1 MDDVRVTQS
10 MLTNNMLRNISSSY
24 RELGKLQDQ
33 LATQKKITRPSD
45 DPVVAMLGL
54 GYRTDLNQVEQFS
67 RNISEVENWLHT
79 TDDALTQGSQ
89 VLHRIRELIV
99 QASNDTYE
107 ENQREAIAE
116 ELKELNEQLKIIAQT
131 KIGDKYLFNGT
142 NTSQSPVQVT
152 GGVEQI
158 EFSDG
163 AINIEIFS
171 GIFIQTNVNGQ
182 DVFVDEDGN
191 TTFALIDEIVSK
203 LNSGATGEEINDYL
217 SEIDGELD
225 RFLKVQAEVGAKQNR
240 IELMASR
247 LQQQEVTAKK
257 IMSDNEDVNIEK
269 VITELITQES
279 IHRAALAV
287 GARIIQPTL
296 LDFLR

>member
-1 MDDVRVTQS
+1 MRVTQS
-10 MLTNNMLRNISSSY
+10 MLTNNMLRNISLSY
-24 RELGKLQDQ
+24 RKLEKLQDQ

-54 GYRTDLNQVEQFS
+54 GYRTDLNQVEQFT
-67 RNISEVENWLHT
+67 RNIGEVRNWLET
-79 TDDALTQGSQ
+79 TDDALSQGVQ
-89 VLHRIRELIV
+89 VLNRIRELVV

-107 ENQREAIAE
+107 ENQREAIAK
-116 ELKELNEQLKIIAQT
+116 ELRELNEQLKIIAQT

-142 NTSQSPVQVT
+142 NTSQSPVQL
-152 GGVEQI
+152 VEGEEVIQ
-158 EFSDG
+158 FSDG

-171 GIFIQTNVNGQ
+171 GIFIQTNVEGN
-182 DVFVDEDGN
+182 DLFIREEDGR
-191 TTFALIDEIVSK
+191 TTFALIDSIVNA
-203 LNSGATGEEINDYL
+203 LESGASGKEIEGYL
-217 SEIDGELD
+217 GEIDGEID
-225 RFLKVQAEVGAKQNR
+225 RFLQVQAEVGAKQNR
-240 IELMASR
+240 VELMENR

-257 IMSDNEDVNIEK
+257 IMSDNEDVHIEE

>member
-1 MDDVRVTQS
+1 MRVTQS
-10 MLTNNMLRNISSSY
+10 MLTNNMLRNISLSY
-24 RELGKLQDQ
+24 RKLEKLQDQ

-54 GYRTDLNQVEQFS
+54 GYRTDLNQVEQFT
-67 RNISEVENWLHT
+67 RNIGEVRNWLET
-79 TDDALTQGSQ
+79 TDDALSQGVQ
-89 VLHRIRELIV
+89 VLNRIRELVV

-107 ENQREAIAE
+107 ENQREAIAK
-116 ELKELNEQLKIIAQT
+116 ELRELNEQLKIIAQT
-131 KIGDKYLFNGT
+131 KVGDKYLFNGT
-142 NTSQSPVQVT
+142 NTSRSPVQL
-152 GGVEQI
+152 I
-158 EFSDG
+158 EGEEVIQFSDG

-171 GIFIQTNVNGQ
+171 GIFIQTNIEGN
-182 DVFVDEDGN
+182 DLFVREEDGR
-191 TTFALIDEIVSK
+191 TTFALIDSIVNA
-203 LNSGATGEEINDYL
+203 LESGASGKEIEGYL
-217 SEIDGELD
+217 GEIDGEID
-225 RFLKVQAEVGAKQNR
+225 RFLQVQAEVGAKQNR
-240 IELMASR
+240 VELMENR

-257 IMSDNEDVNIEK
+257 IMSDNEDVHIEE

>member
-1 MDDVRVTQS
+1 MRVTQS
-10 MLTNNMLRNISSSY
+10 MLTNNMLRNISLSY
-24 RELGKLQDQ
+24 RKLEKLQDQ

-54 GYRTDLNQVEQFS
+54 GYRTDLNQVEQFT
-67 RNISEVENWLHT
+67 RNIGEVRNWLET
-79 TDDALTQGSQ
+79 TDDALSQGVQ
-89 VLHRIRELIV
+89 VLNRIRELVV

-107 ENQREAIAE
+107 ENQREAIAK
-116 ELKELNEQLKIIAQT
+116 ELRELNEQLKIIAQT
-131 KIGDKYLFNGT
+131 KVGDKYLFNGT
-142 NTSQSPVQVT
+142 NTSRSPVQL
-152 GGVEQI
+152 I
-158 EFSDG
+158 EGEEVIQFSDG

-171 GIFIQTNVNGQ
+171 GIFIQTNIEGN
-182 DVFVDEDGN
+182 DLFVREEDGR
-191 TTFALIDEIVSK
+191 TTFELIDSIVNA
-203 LNSGATGEEINDYL
+203 LESGASGKEIEGYL
-217 SEIDGELD
+217 GEIDGEID
-225 RFLKVQAEVGAKQNR
+225 RFLQVQAEVGAKQNR
-240 IELMASR
+240 VELMENR

-257 IMSDNEDVNIEK
+257 IMSDNEDVHIEE